1 MPQAPT
7 SEDGEAGTSRHATH
21 PTYPLLQ
28 CSISKTLPRKASYS
42 PRTHTWR
49 DTVRHT
55 PAPPVSIT
63 RLTLLPR
70 LSASGF
76 TSRCSRRARRPVRA
90 PDRARRPARAPAFA
104 RAPAHRRV
112 LVLVALLVP
121 LLVPLLV
128 LVPLLTAVL
137 VLVALLVPLLV
148 LVALL
153 TTLLNIARSSRAI
166 SRFATNF
173 FFLILWLMYFSADIS
188 VESQNISLISA

>member
-121 LLVPLLV
+121 LLV

-173 FFLILWLMYFSADIS
+173 FILILWLMYFSADIS

>member
-7 SEDGEAGTSRHATH
+7 PEDGEAGTSRHATH
-21 PTYPLLQ
+21 PTYPLPQ

-42 PRTHTWR
+42 PRTHTRR

-90 PDRARRPARAPAFA
+90 PDRAR
-104 RAPAHRRV
+104 APAHREGTGGCTARV
-112 LVLVALLVP
+112 PKGGDELEASQSGRPRFQL
-121 LLVPLLV
+121 
-128 LVPLLTAVL
+128 
-137 VLVALLVPLLV
+137 
-148 LVALL
+148 
-153 TTLLNIARSSRAI
+153 SSHGR
-166 SRFATNF
+166 RGN
-173 FFLILWLMYFSADIS
+173 S
-188 VESQNISLISA
+188 VCERR

>member
-7 SEDGEAGTSRHATH
+7 PEDGEAGTSRHATH

-55 PAPPVSIT
+55 PAPPISLT

-76 TSRCSRRARRPVRA
+76 TSRCSRRARRPVCA
-90 PDRARRPARAPAFA
+90 P
-104 RAPAHRRV
+104 
-112 LVLVALLVP
+112 LIVLVALLVP
-121 LLVPLLV
+121 LLVF
-128 LVPLLTAVL
+128 
-137 VLVALLVPLLV
+137 VALL
-148 LVALL
+148 A
-153 TTLLNIARSSRAI
+153 TLLNIARSSRAI

-173 FFLILWLMYFSADIS
+173 FSGFFPEKIA
-188 VESQNISLISA
+188 

>member
-1 MPQAPT
+1 
-7 SEDGEAGTSRHATH
+7 
-21 PTYPLLQ
+21 
-28 CSISKTLPRKASYS
+28 
-42 PRTHTWR
+42 
-49 DTVRHT
+49 
-55 PAPPVSIT
+55 
-63 RLTLLPR
+63 
-70 LSASGF
+70 
-76 TSRCSRRARRPVRA
+76 
-90 PDRARRPARAPAFA
+90 
-104 RAPAHRRV
+104 V

-173 FFLILWLMYFSADIS
+173 FILILWLMYFSADIS
-188 VESQNISLISA
+188 VESQNISLISAWYGHIRISLIYLNMVRGCAGFPS

>member
-28 CSISKTLPRKASYS
+28 CSISKTLSRKASYS

-121 LLVPLLV
+121 LLV

-173 FFLILWLMYFSADIS
+173 FILILWLMYFSADIS